1 MSVSFKKYLCKIL
14 IISMVFNLL
23 YFASATFTYAAT
35 SYNSNLIV
43 NGNAESGD
51 FTGWSGDVSAPDFT
65 VVFPP
70 DVGYSTSPDGGN
82 VFDYYPLNSIPTPQ
96 SVSIHQIIDI
106 SDLASDISSGLVE
119 FNLSGYIRRYFAT
132 SSAIIRVEQ
141 LDGSSNPIIGQ
152 STEISNDAPNASE
165 DWQMKSANHILLHQD
180 TRQLRLTL
188 DATIEDQSSS
198 MDFIEFDGINLQ
210 LNKLTPSMTVEG
222 NSTTINSGDITPS
235 LTDHTS
241 FGEATLASATIDR
254 IFRIKSNGDATLSLT
269 GTPMVSITGTHASD
283 FTVIDQP
290 SSSINATD
298 YSDFTVRFDPSDIGV
313 RTATISIANNSSI
326 TPYTFSIEGTG
337 LPEALV
343 IASANPAD
351 GTVST
356 VYAGHTFTSTG
367 GTGAKTYAVTAGTL
381 PSGLSLASNGTLTGT
396 PTTDGS
402 YNFTVTVTDSA
413 STPETDSHAYTM
425 DILPEALVI
434 ASANPADGTVST
446 VYAGH
451 TFTSTGGT
459 GAKTYAV
466 TAGTLPSGL
475 SLASNGA
482 LTGTPTTDG
491 SYNFTVTV
499 TDSASTPE
507 TDSHAY
513 TMDVLPEALVIASAN
528 PADGTVSTVYV
539 GHTFTST
546 GGTGAKTYAV
556 TAGTLPSGLS
566 LASNGTLTGTPT
578 TDGSYNFTVTV
589 TDSASTPETDSHAYT
604 MDILPEAL
612 VIASANPADGTVS
625 TVYAGHTFTST
636 GGTGAK
642 TYAVTAGTLPSG
654 LSLASNGALTG
665 TPTTD
670 GSYNFTVTVTDSAST
685 PETDSHT
692 YTMDILPEGTSV
704 NYLVTYNGNTS
715 NRGSVPIDGNIYQT
729 NDSVTVLGNIGA
741 LGKTG
746 HSFAGWNTAADG
758 SGINYSSGNSF
769 VIGSSNVTLYARWTE
784 NTSSGGNTSSG
795 RTSTTAQPNQEAL
808 IVIVNGQ
815 EEKAGKE
822 TMTTEAGKSTI
833 TVEVD
838 NELIENKINN
848 TIGTANIIQFP
859 IADTKAEVV
868 KVELTGDIVKN
879 LEENTFNV
887 SIKRDNIEYVIPAEE
902 FTISKVAENL
912 GVAETDLETIKIE
925 VKITKLDEEVV
936 EKYNEVAKANGA
948 ELIFPPVSF
957 EVVAKT
963 ENVDGTIASVNI
975 SKFNNYVQRVMEI
988 QEGIDPSKITTGI
1001 VFNLDGTYSH
1011 VPTEV
1016 FQKEG
1021 KWYAQLSSLTNSNY
1035 SVIWNPVTVNSVEEH
1050 WAKEAVND
1058 MASRLII
1065 LDQGN
1070 FEPNEAITRADFAEY
1085 IVRALG
1091 IYREE
1096 ATYENMFLDVRGDG
1110 VQTPAI
1116 LIASENKIVAGYSDG
1131 TFRPNELITREE
1143 AMTMYHRAMKV
1154 TKLVG
1159 SDVTRYQN
1167 YKDFENVSDWAQGYV
1182 KEVIAANVFNGT
1194 DATMISP
1201 KSNLTYAEAAQAIR
1215 NLLVE
1220 SKLINK

>member
-425 DILPEALVI
+425 D
-434 ASANPADGTVST
+434 
-446 VYAGH
+446 
-451 TFTSTGGT
+451 
-459 GAKTYAV
+459 
-466 TAGTLPSGL
+466 
-475 SLASNGA
+475 
-482 LTGTPTTDG
+482 
-491 SYNFTVTV
+491 
-499 TDSASTPE
+499 
-507 TDSHAY
+507 
-513 TMDVLPEALVIASAN
+513 VLPEALVIASAN

-539 GHTFTST
+539 
-546 GGTGAKTYAV
+546 
-556 TAGTLPSGLS
+556 
-566 LASNGTLTGTPT
+566 
-578 TDGSYNFTVTV
+578 
-589 TDSASTPETDSHAYT
+589 
-604 MDILPEAL
+604 
-612 VIASANPADGTVS
+612 
-625 TVYAGHTFTST
+625 GHTFTST

>member
-381 PSGLSLASNGTLTGT
+381 PSGLSLASNGT
-396 PTTDGS
+396 
-402 YNFTVTVTDSA
+402 
-413 STPETDSHAYTM
+413 
-425 DILPEALVI
+425 
-434 ASANPADGTVST
+434 
-446 VYAGH
+446 
-451 TFTSTGGT
+451 
-459 GAKTYAV
+459 
-466 TAGTLPSGL
+466 
-475 SLASNGA
+475 
-482 LTGTPTTDG
+482 
-491 SYNFTVTV
+491 
-499 TDSASTPE
+499 
-507 TDSHAY
+507 
-513 TMDVLPEALVIASAN
+513 
-528 PADGTVSTVYV
+528 
-539 GHTFTST
+539 
-546 GGTGAKTYAV
+546 
-556 TAGTLPSGLS
+556 
-566 LASNGTLTGTPT
+566 
-578 TDGSYNFTVTV
+578 
-589 TDSASTPETDSHAYT
+589 
-604 MDILPEAL
+604 
-612 VIASANPADGTVS
+612 
-625 TVYAGHTFTST
+625 
-636 GGTGAK
+636 
-642 TYAVTAGTLPSG
+642 
-654 LSLASNGALTG
+654 LTG

>member
-337 LPEALV
+337 
-343 IASANPAD
+343 
-351 GTVST
+351 
-356 VYAGHTFTSTG
+356 
-367 GTGAKTYAVTAGTL
+367 
-381 PSGLSLASNGTLTGT
+381 
-396 PTTDGS
+396 
-402 YNFTVTVTDSA
+402 
-413 STPETDSHAYTM
+413 
-425 DILPEALVI
+425 LPEALVI